1 MIGIILFILIYIT
14 DVLHHRVIV
23 FALMAGLVFIA
34 ISLVQ
39 KESMEKIVK
48 KNAHAGMALLV
59 IIGQVLEKIAFLEKI
74 MTKIYEFQDLKS
86 NIILTNFYREM
97 FLYSWI

>member
-23 FALMAGLVFIA
+23 FAPMAGLVFIA

-48 KNAHAGMALLV
+48 KNVLAEMAPLV
-59 IIGQVLEKIAFLEKI
+59 IIGQVLNTLVFLEIFKAKI
-74 MTKIYEFQDLKS
+74 SSSS
-86 NIILTNFYREM
+86 NFKT
-97 FLYSWI
+97 